1 MGTHAPLPRFT
12 SQTLEDSEGQKSQ
25 TSLGVSFQAGL
36 WFSLPLSY
44 SRKHLDLHWKWSLTK
59 SPWGKQSSHVTSL
72 REDCVPMKAIVIDK
86 VLEGDRF
93 DTKENLDFVKVHLAS
108 VASLSLTW
116 MLFLFITHIWEPFQ
130 CCNGIWLNIQLQPR
144 SGRLPSCQSPSLSL
158 CLLTLDLVFTQQQ

>member
-1 MGTHAPLPRFT
+1 M
-12 SQTLEDSEGQKSQ
+12 
-25 TSLGVSFQAGL
+25 
-36 WFSLPLSY
+36 
-44 SRKHLDLHWKWSLTK
+44 DLHWKWSLTT

-116 MLFLFITHIWEPFQ
+116 MLFLFITHI
-130 CCNGIWLNIQLQPR
+130 
-144 SGRLPSCQSPSLSL
+144 
-158 CLLTLDLVFTQQQ
+158 